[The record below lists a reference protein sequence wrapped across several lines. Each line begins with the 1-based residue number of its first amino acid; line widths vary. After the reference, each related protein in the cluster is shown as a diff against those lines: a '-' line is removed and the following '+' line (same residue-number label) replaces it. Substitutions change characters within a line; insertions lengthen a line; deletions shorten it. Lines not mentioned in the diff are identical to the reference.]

1 MTIKLVLM
9 PVIAAFIGW
18 GTNVLAIRM
27 LFWPRKPIRIP
38 LIGYEFCG
46 LLPKRQSDIARSIG
60 EIINDELLP
69 IQSLVDAVNTKEM
82 RQHLAHLICT
92 NIESKLKRFVPA
104 FLLRSIQGLF
114 DNVLKDLV
122 AREIGDLIANLGSD
136 LATELQSTGL
146 LARLVEEKIRSYDIT
161 GLESLILQVARTELR
176 YIELLGAILGGMIGL
191 IQTAIVYLV

>member
-146 LARLVEEKIRSYDIT
+146 LARLVEEKSDPMISRPRIAHP
-161 GLESLILQVARTELR
+161 QVART
-176 YIELLGAILGGMIGL
+176 G
-191 IQTAIVYLV
+191 